1 MFYRTVPYIYVF
13 QMKKTIL
20 LWSNDETREINSKL
34 NRNLK
39 LYLNKGVN
47 QVFFYV
53 SLVVNFKT
61 S

>member
-1 MFYRTVPYIYVF
+1 MYVF

-20 LWSNDETREINSKL
+20 LGSSDETREISNKL
-34 NRNLK
+34 NGNLK

-47 QVFFYV
+47 QVLFYV
-53 SLVVNFKT
+53 LKALVVGFKT

>member
-1 MFYRTVPYIYVF
+1 MPYIYVF

-20 LWSNDETREINSKL
+20 LGPNDETREISNKL
-34 NRNLK
+34 NRNFK
-39 LYLNKGVN
+39 LYLNEGIN

-53 SLVVNFKT
+53 LNALLVNFKT